1 MFNKYYCGVKARSF
15 RLAVRIAHMGETKN
29 SYNILVGEPGG
40 KSLLGG
46 PRRRWESNDKIDL
59 RETE

>member
-1 MFNKYYCGVKARSF
+1 
-15 RLAVRIAHMGETKN
+15 LAVRIAHMGETKN